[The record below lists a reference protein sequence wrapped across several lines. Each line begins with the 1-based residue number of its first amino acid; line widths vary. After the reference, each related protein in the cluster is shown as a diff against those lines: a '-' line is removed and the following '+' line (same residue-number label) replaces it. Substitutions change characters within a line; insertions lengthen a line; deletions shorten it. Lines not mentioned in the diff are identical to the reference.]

1 MNYDKN
7 HTVQQVSR
15 GKIIK
20 RKGCKGW
27 LWVEEGKG
35 AWLFSW
41 VLVHA
46 QEDVP
51 QRRQWECVASG
62 QLVMMFPIAHSLGAG
77 RGGA

>member
-1 MNYDKN
+1 M
-7 HTVQQVSR
+7 
-15 GKIIK
+15 
-20 RKGCKGW
+20 
-27 LWVEEGKG
+27 EEGKG

-51 QRRQWECVASG
+51 QKRQWECVASG